1 MKIIILFF
9 ILIILINPAFS
20 SVADY
25 IDLVTNTHSPYTYH
39 TFKSVLSG
47 QASISN
53 LDKQLI
59 IDSEIS
65 NELETTFEYTDL
77 ATCIKTALEQ
87 NFNIKIQESYLD
99 ESYWLYRNAQFQ
111 LLPDLYYNFDISNLQ
126 GQYLVGGIVA
136 TTTNEIPIQSLA
148 VMQWSTINQGKY
160 FFLIAQTKNSL
171 KAEKALLN
179 FTKEEIIRDTTL
191 AYYDALEKK
200 LEVEVQKMNIFER
213 LEQLKYTQ
221 ARFESGLGT
230 LYDVKRAQAELA
242 GAQQDYTST
251 LNSLR
256 LKIATLA
263 NIIGIDVFSA
273 PYPFEINVD
282 KRVLVNP
289 QMNVDA
295 LFNQA
300 LDSREDLK
308 AKRAEVN
315 AYRAIRSSNY
325 TDIIPELVI
334 SYQNGL
340 VGTKRRGLTGHNSI
354 SLDIR
359 AHVGKNALMGTITKI
374 KADSA
379 VVKAKKLE
387 LINMERDVK
396 ENIITYYYDSLN
408 FLEMI
413 EASRIETEAAD
424 VSLELSLA
432 NMKTGE
438 ATFID
443 VIASQNLKVQS
454 NINLIKNMIEY
465 NRAQTKLLFE
475 IGLLSPKNILKDY
488 KSSFFIE
495 S

>member
-9 ILIILINPAFS
+9 ILIFLVNPAYC
-20 SVADY
+20 SVVDY
-25 IDLVTNTHSPYTYH
+25 IDFVTNTHSPYTYN

-87 NFNIKIQESYLD
+87 NFNIKIQESYFD
-99 ESYWLYRNAQFQ
+99 ESFWLYRNAQFQ

-136 TTTNEIPIQSLA
+136 TTTHEIPIQSLA

-171 KAEKALLN
+171 KAQKALLN

-191 AYYDALEKK
+191 AYYDVLEKK

-273 PYPFEINVD
+273 PYPFEIEVD

-289 QMNVDA
+289 QMNVEA
-295 LFNQA
+295 LFSQA

-340 VGTKRRGLTGHNSI
+340 VGTKRRGMTGHNSI

-379 VVKAKKLE
+379 AVKAKKLE

-396 ENIITYYYDSLN
+396 ENIISYYYDSQN
-408 FLEMI
+408 FLKMI
-413 EASRIETEAAD
+413 EASKIETEAAD

-432 NMKTGE
+432 NMKAGE

-443 VIASQNLKVQS
+443 VIASQNLKVQA